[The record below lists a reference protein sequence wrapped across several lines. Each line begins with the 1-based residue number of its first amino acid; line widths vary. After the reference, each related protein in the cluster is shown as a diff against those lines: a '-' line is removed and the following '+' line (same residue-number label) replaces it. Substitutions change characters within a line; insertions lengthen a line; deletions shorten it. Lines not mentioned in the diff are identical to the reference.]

1 MNEYLLFF
9 NHLFLDDK
17 RRELNYESLP
27 SSSETPSQH
36 IKQSEKSPVQYSE
49 QTEHK
54 ALKTTSDESI
64 HTNLSG
70 NELEEGNDDFKGNVR
85 ASSATHSS

>member
-1 MNEYLLFF
+1 MNDYLLFF

-27 SSSETPSQH
+27 PSSETPSQLS
-36 IKQSEKSPVQYSE
+36 KQSEKSSVQYSS
-49 QTEHK
+49 QREHK

-70 NELEEGNDDFKGNVR
+70 NELEESNDDDKGNVQ
-85 ASSATHSS
+85 ASSATHSL